1 MSKVG
6 RFIFVLSAALL
17 FSAAAAFSAG
27 GSRTRRAIVV
37 AARPPSSSSSSS
49 SVSSPGRSSSSSF
62 ALAAARD
69 DDDDDDLGGAS
80 NVGDASL
87 ARNRRRIGG
96 GDAPSLAARL
106 LAGTVLSLAL
116 VLAPPPPPMMMMM
129 IHGGGG
135 GGSSSV
141 ANADEWG
148 RETEA
153 PTLFTG
159 ETVMICKKRGPLGAC
174 VETTVRTPQND
185 NDRALGY
192 FKDPSAEVKKRQE
205 SSLRT
210 LNEDS
215 EGNALI
221 QKLRKQSADN
231 KEKNDDIVRA
241 RTLLNDQGASF
252 GPFDRQVVILN
263 TDGKT
268 FTLLQNPQAMR
279 LKKAGYIEDRKFVIQ
294 PSREII
300 DDALEGKNEFGD
312 AIKGFFGGG
321 GGGGDDVG
329 QQARGEEIVVAG
341 GTVASE
347 ESVVAA
353 VADDAVVA
361 SPIDTAAVTSD

>member
-1 MSKVG
+1 
-6 RFIFVLSAALL
+6 
-17 FSAAAAFSAG
+17 
-27 GSRTRRAIVV
+27 
-37 AARPPSSSSSSS
+37 
-49 SVSSPGRSSSSSF
+49 
-62 ALAAARD
+62 
-69 DDDDDDLGGAS
+69 
-80 NVGDASL
+80 
-87 ARNRRRIGG
+87 
-96 GDAPSLAARL
+96 
-106 LAGTVLSLAL
+106 L
-116 VLAPPPPPMMMMM
+116 VLAPPPLQMMR
-129 IHGGGG
+129 GAC
-135 GGSSSV
+135 SSV

-174 VETTVRTPQND
+174 VETTMRTPQND

-231 KEKNDDIVRA
+231 KEKNDDIVRT

-294 PSREII
+294 PSREVI

-312 AIKGFFGGG
+312 AIKGLFGGG

-329 QQARGEEIVVAG
+329 QEARVEEIAVVG
-341 GTVASE
+341 STVASE
-347 ESVVAA
+347 ESVAA
-353 VADDAVVA
+353 VADDAAVA
-361 SPIDTAAVTSD
+361 SSIDTAAATSD